1 MLTFH
6 EVSTWGFLTFS
17 EAIEMKP
24 WVKIEDFETTK
35 YLVKVIYENLF
46 PHTATEDK
54 WSESTK
60 RGTFYRCSWKQV
72 FLKLPEIQENMRGYR
87 YDDDNDELFL
97 WYGWPMKGV

>member
-17 EAIEMKP
+17 EAIEMEP

-35 YLVKVIYENLF
+35 YLIKVIYVNLF